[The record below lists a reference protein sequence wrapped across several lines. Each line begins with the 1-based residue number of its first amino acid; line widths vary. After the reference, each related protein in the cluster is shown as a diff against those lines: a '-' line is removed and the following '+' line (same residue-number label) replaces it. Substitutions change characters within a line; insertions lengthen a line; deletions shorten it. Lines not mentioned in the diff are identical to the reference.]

1 MRRMRTRVA
10 SIVMLR
16 KCPLLR
22 LGVRHAYHNTR
33 YQNKGKMA
41 VIAANLRD
49 ERNNLFPCL
58 PLIHQPMVIVR
69 RQCNE
74 VTD

>member
-1 MRRMRTRVA
+1 MCRMRTRVA

-49 ERNNLFPCL
+49 EWNNLFPC
-58 PLIHQPMVIVR
+58 PPPYPP
-69 RQCNE
+69 
-74 VTD
+74 TDGDRKKAVLWGH